1 MRRGKKNQLP
11 PSSGRFPGRGLPP
24 SANPH
29 PLRFLVC
36 RTCLFL
42 EVPTLVPA
50 HCLGWKS
57 ERKRTQGALWEA
69 DLHFLTDAGDWVSPS
84 SLPPRAGGDAN

>member
-1 MRRGKKNQLP
+1 MNEKGGEINFP
-11 PSSGRFPGRGLPP
+11 PVWQVSRQRSSP
-24 SANPH
+24 SHPH
-29 PLRFLVC
+29 PPFLVC

-57 ERKRTQGALWEA
+57 ERKRTQGALWLA
-69 DLHFLTDAGDWVSPS
+69 DLHFLTDAGDLGSAS
-84 SLPPRAGGDAN
+84 SLPPLAGGDAH